1 MGRRVGSGWL
11 AVAALAMMLFAGPAL
26 AEDPLEGDSAEE
38 LLRQIGRADFMR
50 LCSSCHG
57 ASARGD
63 GPVASSLK
71 KRPADLTRITARHGG
86 SFPDSEVT
94 AYIDGRRDVAAH
106 GSREMPVWGLVL
118 AQPIH
123 EHASGEEVLRGRLL
137 VLVEYL
143 RSIQTED

>member
-1 MGRRVGSGWL
+1 
-11 AVAALAMMLFAGPAL
+11 MLVAGPAL
-26 AEDPLEGDSAEE
+26 AEDPLEEASAED
-38 LLRQIGRADFMR
+38 LLQQIGHADFLR
-50 LCSSCHG
+50 YCASCHG

-63 GPVASSLK
+63 GPAASSLK
-71 KRPADLTRITARHGG
+71 VPPADLTRIAARRHG
-86 SFPDSEVT
+86 SFPASEVT
-94 AYIDGRRDVAAH
+94 RYIDGRRDVASH
-106 GSREMPVWGLVL
+106 GSREMPVWGLIF